1 MRMRRILPFLAVSLL
16 LLAQG
21 ASAAVT
27 PQGPAFGLRAVGNP
41 KLGYFVYDAKGGV
54 VEKGGIWVTNTGDQ
68 VGDVKIYSADATT
81 GSTTGTVYL
90 TDATPN
96 QVGRW
101 IVLPAATYTLKPGE
115 RKLINF
121 TVNIPASSA
130 AGQYVG
136 GLVAETVRQVASP
149 KSGKKANVQ
158 IRVRDLS
165 IVAVQ
170 VNVPGPQVAQFTIT
184 SATVGGSKGHQQVFI
199 HVANSG
205 NILGKPTGQVS
216 ISKASDVS
224 ATALE
229 TIPFRMDT
237 FLPHTAIDYPVQL
250 KTALPPGDYV
260 ASVKLSYSAPSATGG
275 TGTTKTITQTASAA
289 PSFTISK
296 KSVQQV
302 FQSSKASQ
310 VALGVASPPGRPIWQ
325 YAAAGGVA
333 LILLIA
339 VFWLIYSN
347 RRLKR
352 RTAAASPAPAPASSV
367 DPIVA
372 PMTATPAQAPA
383 ATPQPAA
390 PTPTVDPAPVTPV
403 AVTPV
408 PPAPSVTPVPP
419 APTSSP
425 AAASCGAFHYW
436 VVDWDHPQVGIDGLQ
451 RYPHRCRN
459 CGTEVL
465 ATDISDAT
473 TQADRA

>member
-1 MRMRRILPFLAVSLL
+1 MRMRRILPFLAVASLL
-16 LLAQG
+16 LSQG
-21 ASAAVT
+21 ATAAVT

-41 KLGYFVYDAKGGV
+41 KLGYFVYAAKGGV

-101 IVLPAATYTLKPGE
+101 IVLPTATYTLKPGE

-121 TVNIPASSA
+121 TVNIPANSA

-149 KSGKKANVQ
+149 KSGQKANVQ
-158 IRVRDLS
+158 IKVRDLS

-170 VNVPGPQVAQFTIT
+170 VNIPGPQVAQFTIT

-205 NILGKPTGQVS
+205 NILGKPTGQVT

-224 ATALE
+224 AAALE

-260 ASVKLSYSAPSATGG
+260 ASVKLSYSAPSTTGG

-296 KSVQQV
+296 QSVQQV

-333 LILLIA
+333 LLLLIA
-339 VFWLIYSN
+339 VFWLVYSN

-352 RTAAASPAPAPASSV
+352 RTAEVSAGQPPAPAT
-367 DPIVA
+367 A
-372 PMTATPAQAPA
+372 PVATPAAPVA
-383 ATPQPAA
+383 ATPVDTPAFSPVA
-390 PTPTVDPAPVTPV
+390 PTPVAPTSAAPVS
-403 AVTPV
+403 VTPV

-419 APTSSP
+419 APASSP
-425 AAASCGAFHYW
+425 TATSCGAFHYW